1 MKTHY
6 FQIIFKV
13 KTTRS
18 ETAEKS
24 EGGQED
30 HGLIGAFSKVFQNS
44 RKKNEISRFG
54 AGKQEFLKSC
64 FSPKFPKK
72 MLISRQF
79 SRQRRVVYALH
90 FFLFSFSAL
99 V

>member
-30 HGLIGAFSKVFQNS
+30 LGLIEAFSKVFQNS
-44 RKKNEISRFG
+44 RIKFEISRFG
-54 AGKQEFLKSC
+54 AGKREFLK
-64 FSPKFPKK
+64 
-72 MLISRQF
+72 
-79 SRQRRVVYALH
+79 
-90 FFLFSFSAL
+90 
-99 V
+99 

>member
-44 RKKNEISRFG
+44 CKQNEISRFE
-54 AGKQEFLKSC
+54 AEKQDFLGK
-64 FSPKFPKK
+64 KFP
-72 MLISRQF
+72 S
-79 SRQRRVVYALH
+79 LH
-90 FFLFSFSAL
+90 IFFFFLDQCRKRE
-99 V
+99 VKEV

>member
-24 EGGQED
+24 EAGQED
-30 HGLIGAFSKVFQNS
+30 LDLTEAFPDIM
-44 RKKNEISRFG
+44 RLEGI
-54 AGKQEFLKSC
+54 
-64 FSPKFPKK
+64 
-72 MLISRQF
+72 
-79 SRQRRVVYALH
+79 
-90 FFLFSFSAL
+90 FF
-99 V
+99 